1 MLGRRILNRTS
12 HQRILP
18 WESIDITIHLIKK
31 LAVRNQE
38 ENTMKVI
45 ALLAALSA
53 ASVEAFSAIKAGSK
67 IPAVD
72 LFHDF
77 DPDAKHNIAEYT
89 ANKKCAV
96 VGLPGAFTPTW

>member
-89 ANKKCAV
+89 ADKKCAV